1 MASGPDRLAPDHI
14 LTVGAALPLLPI
26 AATFGYY
33 GLPDSLRELPL
44 VQFAPQFLAYVGLSL
59 WAARASQVTLQ
70 LGLEKEKVRSG
81 LQWGVLTGLLL
92 GGFNTFVILA
102 VYPSLGFDITFLKQT
117 PHGRLP
123 VLLMVPW
130 LICCIALFVEVNFRG
145 FLLGRLAELELQW
158 RGIDSRNQLA
168 PLAELESHWLGTD
181 PHQRPA
187 LLALAVSSLTFAFDP
202 FMVHTFQHLHWIAV
216 WDGLIWGTIWLRTR
230 NLWITIVAHAV
241 EVIIMYS
248 TVRTAIG

>member
-33 GLPDSLRELPL
+33 GLPDSFREQLL
-44 VQFAPQFLAYVGLSL
+44 VQFAPQVLAYVALGL
-59 WAARASQVTLQ
+59 WATHASQVTIQ

-81 LQWGVLTGLLL
+81 LQWGVLTGLCL
-92 GGFNTFVILA
+92 GSLNTFVIVA
-102 VYPSLGFDITFLKQT
+102 VYPPLGFDITFLKQT

-130 LICCIALFVEVNFRG
+130 LICGIALFVEVNFRG
-145 FLLGRLAELELQW
+145 FILGRLAELELHW
-158 RGIDSRNQLA
+158 RGTDSR
-168 PLAELESHWLGTD
+168 
-181 PHQRPA
+181 QRPA
-187 LLALAVSSLTFAFDP
+187 LFALAISSLTFTFDP
-202 FMVHTFQHLHWIAV
+202 FMVNTFQHLHWIAL
-216 WDGLIWGTIWLRTR
+216 WDGLIWGNIWLKTR

-241 EVIIMYS
+241 EVIILYS
-248 TVRTAIG
+248 AIRIAIG